1 MIGNICIKPE
11 CKIIAEEV
19 VYPDIYF
26 LTDNLH
32 QAIVR
37 HAPTR
42 PASGEP
48 RHVDSAS
55 RNGLLIPLRL
65 PSSAAATCLSHASF
79 SAASLSWA
87 PQSELQKL
95 LVECCAFLCVKGD
108 RVCSTVR
115 VQQHQKWQWWPVSGR
130 RSRHVP
136 ASSPLREGRLRR

>member
-55 RNGLLIPLRL
+55 RNGLLISLRL

-79 SAASLSWA
+79 SVASLSWA

-95 LVECCAFLCVKGD
+95 LVDTVLCLP
-108 RVCSTVR
+108 VCKR
-115 VQQHQKWQWWPVSGR
+115 
-130 RSRHVP
+130 
-136 ASSPLREGRLRR
+136 

>member
-48 RHVDSAS
+48 RHLDSAS

-95 LVECCAFLCVKGD
+95 LVDTVLCLP
-108 RVCSTVR
+108 VCKR
-115 VQQHQKWQWWPVSGR
+115 
-130 RSRHVP
+130 
-136 ASSPLREGRLRR
+136 

>member
-65 PSSAAATCLSHASF
+65 PSSVAATCLSHTSF

-95 LVECCAFLCVKGD
+95 LVDTVLCLP
-108 RVCSTVR
+108 VCKR
-115 VQQHQKWQWWPVSGR
+115 
-130 RSRHVP
+130 
-136 ASSPLREGRLRR
+136 